1 MKLPGGD
8 RAIIPPGKLE
18 LYCLN
23 PVHGRGGD
31 KARVFAAALGVTL
44 ENAGVLRAALQWAAA
59 EGEALLV
66 ASDAFGDQYR
76 VDLAMWHEGRSR
88 KVRSGW
94 IVREPGGPPYLTT
107 AFVLPSSHG

>member
-18 LYCLN
+18 FYCLN

-31 KARVFAAALGVTL
+31 KARVFASALGITL
-44 ENAGVLRAALQWAAA
+44 ANVGLLRTALRQAAA
-59 EGEALLV
+59 DGEAQLLV
-66 ASDAFGDQYR
+66 SDAFGDQYR
-76 VDLAMWHEGRSR
+76 IDFKMEREGRSR
-88 KVRSGW
+88 TVRSGW
-94 IVREPGGPPYLTT
+94 IIRQPGGPPYLTT